1 MVAIVF
7 LNSASDGLNQAT
19 LIVITKLLTFRRKGN
34 FLFIYGV

>member
-19 LIVITKLLTFRRKGN
+19 LRVTVKLLTFRERKD
-34 FLFIYGV
+34 

>member
-19 LIVITKLLTFRRKGN
+19 QRVTAKLLTFREKERIKD
-34 FLFIYGV
+34 YGY

>member
-7 LNSASDGLNQAT
+7 LNSTSDGLNQAT
-19 LIVITKLLTFRRKGN
+19 RRVIAKLLTFRKRH